1 MAIPK
6 IKDIYKKDISHK
18 VKGVIMAEQWDDKTV
33 YEELEE
39 FVITRELNKHI
50 TKFFEAYNDVN
61 ENKKDTI
68 WVWISGFF
76 GSWKSHLLKILS
88 YLLENREV
96 KWKTPLKF
104 FNEKLEDEP
113 LLIWD
118 ITRAIWNSNI
128 DVMLFNIDS
137 RAGKN
142 SKNNKDGI
150 LEVFVKVFNEKL
162 WYCSDIPWLADFEH
176 TLFMKWDYKKFK
188 TKFKEVSNEDW
199 NKIKDNFYFERENVI
214 KALSQWNIMSEN
226 DANFWFDGDWANYN
240 MSVKKFAKII
250 RKYCDKIG
258 DNHKV
263 IFLVDEIGQYI
274 WDSTDLMLNLQT
286 IVEDL
291 WKELTGQAWVMVTS
305 QEAIDTI
312 TEVKWKDF
320 SKIQWRFPTKLILSS
335 ANTDEVIK
343 KRLLEKT
350 SDAKEELEALYI
362 KKETIIKNLI
372 SFSSSTAD
380 MKIFKSKEDF
390 SDTYPFIPYQ
400 FNLLQKVFEKIRETW
415 VTWSHISDWS
425 RSMLNWYQE
434 AWSSI
439 LNATIWTVV
448 PFSSFYNTIETFI
461 SNQIKTTIVQ
471 AEDNGVLEK
480 KDIEVLKVLFMIR
493 YVKEMPCDL
502 ENITTLLVS
511 NIDEDKQVLR
521 ENVKASLSRLISQ
534 TLIHKNWDEYL
545 FLTNE
550 EQDINKQINLEVID
564 RADLLRYIWDVVFN
578 GFYKQKKYS
587 YSVSNN
593 YNYNQLIDDYGY
605 ENTKQHGLV
614 LKISTSYSDTN
625 SESLFYNKEYALWDI
640 RLEDDKDLYEN
651 LRNLKK
657 IEKWIKKNSW
667 NNASDT
673 VKLIIN
679 NKSKEIDEIRARI
692 RKLLE
697 ENIRN
702 WVVSINWKKVD
713 DIKWTWSVIT
723 MFNDILNRLCISVY
737 KNVDWIT
744 RHYSE
749 DEIIK
754 ILKSNTIEEQT
765 LIEVED
771 NRSSIEEI
779 RAYINTQSDRS
790 IKTSLKMIIEK
801 YISLPYGWNET
812 DISWI
817 IAHLFVIWDIQLK
830 YNEEVLHKGSSY
842 IIDYL
847 TKNREYDKL
856 IVSTKKQTDKRILL
870 NVKSIISENFD
881 RTDLPENE
889 DDLYEKIKSIFIE
902 EDKKLV
908 NFASKYQIAQYP
920 VKMKFEI
927 SNDII
932 TTFTNIP
939 DNISLFTHIIQKKE
953 EIEDLE
959 ANITTI
965 TQFFNSQETI
975 FTDSK
980 EKITFYENELDLFL
994 PEEKEKI
1001 DLEKM
1006 EEINTILSSSSPY
1019 SQIKDLP
1026 TLFIDIKRWY
1036 NEVLEIRRSDIIS
1049 HLENIISDVNDEIVK
1064 NSLSESFEKKLL
1076 SSFEQIKITINN
1088 TKSCKDLRALSS
1100 SISDKNR
1107 SANNAITN
1115 EINRIISEKETLDSL
1130 RIEWEE
1136 KLVEKKKQVTLEI
1149 DSFVKK
1155 WITIETNNDIDKY
1168 TEELNK
1174 KLKEKL
1180 SVGDNIRII

>member
-1 MAIPK
+1 MAIST

-68 WVWISGFF
+68 WVWISWFF

-96 KWKTPLKF
+96 KWKTPLEF
-104 FNEKLEDEP
+104 FNEKLGDEP

-137 RAGKN
+137 RAWKN

-162 WYCSDIPWLADFEH
+162 GYCSDIPWLADFEH
-176 TLFMKWDYKKFK
+176 TLFMKGDYEKFK
-188 TKFKEVSNEDW
+188 TKFKEISGEDW
-199 NKIKDNFYFERENVI
+199 DSIKDNFYFERENVI
-214 KALSQWNIMSEN
+214 KALSEWHIMSEN
-226 DANFWFDGDWANYN
+226 DANHWFDGDWANYD
-240 MSVKKFAKII
+240 MSVKKFAEII
-250 RKYCDKIG
+250 RKYCEKIG
-258 DNHKV
+258 NDHKV

-274 WDSTDLMLNLQT
+274 WDSTNLMLNLQT
-286 IVEDL
+286 LVEDL
-291 WKELTGQAWVMVTS
+291 WKELTWQAWVMVTS
-305 QEAIDTI
+305 QEAIDSI
-312 TEVKWKDF
+312 TEIKWKDF

-350 SDAKEELEALYI
+350 PDAKEELEALYI

-372 SFSSSTAD
+372 SFSSATAD
-380 MKIFKSKEDF
+380 MKIFKNKEDF
-390 SDTYPFIPYQ
+390 SDTYPFVPYQ
-400 FNLLQKVFEKIRETW
+400 FNLLQKVFEKIRQIW
-415 VTWSHISDWS
+415 VAWSHIADWN

-439 LNATIWTVV
+439 LDDKIWTIV

-461 SNQIKTTIVQ
+461 WNQIKTTIVQ

-480 KDIEVLKVLFMIR
+480 QDIEVLKVLFMIR
-493 YVKEMPCDL
+493 HVKEIPCDL

-511 NIDEDKQVLR
+511 DIDEDKQVLR
-521 ENVKASLSRLISQ
+521 DNIKASLSRLISQ
-534 TLIHKNWDEYL
+534 TLIHKNGDEYL

-550 EQDINKQINLEVID
+550 EQDINKQINAEEID
-564 RADLLRYIWDVVFN
+564 RADLLRHIWDVVFN

-587 YSVSNN
+587 YSSHNN
-593 YNYNQLIDDYGY
+593 YNYNQLIDDYEY
-605 ENTKQHGLV
+605 ENTRQYGLV

-625 SESLFYNKEYALWDI
+625 SESLFYNKDYAIWDI
-640 RLEDDKDLYEN
+640 RLEDDTDLYEN

-667 NNASDT
+667 NDASDT

-679 NKSKEIDEIRARI
+679 NKSKEIDEIKARI

-697 ENIRN
+697 ENLKN

-713 DIKWTWSVIT
+713 DIKWTWTVIN
-723 MFNDILNRLCISVY
+723 MFNDILNRLFISVY
-737 KNVDWIT
+737 KNVDWVT
-744 RHYSE
+744 KHYTE

-754 ILKSNTIEEQT
+754 ILKSNTIEEQI

-771 NRSSIEEI
+771 NKNSIEEI
-779 RAYINTQSDRS
+779 RSYINTQSDRS
-790 IKTSLKMIIEK
+790 IKTSLKIIIEK
-801 YISLPYGWNET
+801 YTSIPYGWSET
-812 DISWI
+812 DIAWI
-817 IAHLFVIWDIQLK
+817 VAHLFVTWDIQLK
-830 YNEEVLHKGSSY
+830 YNEEVLHKWNSY

-847 TKNREYDKL
+847 IKGREHEKL
-856 IVSTKKQTDKRILL
+856 IVSTKKQTDKKILL
-870 NVKSIISENFD
+870 TVKSIIGENFD

-889 DDLYEKIKSIFIE
+889 DDLYEKVKSIFRE
-902 EDKKLV
+902 EAKKLAD
-908 NFASKYQIAQYP
+908 FSFKYQVTKYP
-920 VKMKFEI
+920 VRMIFEI
-927 SNDII
+927 SNDTI
-932 TTFTNIP
+932 TKFINIP
-939 DNISLFTHIIQKKE
+939 DNTSFFNYIIQEKE

-959 ANITTI
+959 GNITTI
-965 TQFFNSQETI
+965 TQFFDSQENIYTE
-975 FTDSK
+975 SK
-980 EKITFYENELDLFL
+980 EKIDFYKSELDLFL

-1001 DLEKM
+1001 DLEKL
-1006 EEINTILSSSSPY
+1006 EEIKNILSSSSPY

-1026 TLFIDIKRWY
+1026 TLFIDIKNWY
-1036 NEVLEIRRSDIIS
+1036 NEVLESKRSRIIDRLDSIIS
-1049 HLENIISDVNDEIVK
+1049 NVDDEIKK
-1064 NSLSESFEKKLL
+1064 NSLWNDFEKRIL
-1076 SSFEQIKITINN
+1076 SGFDQLKTTINN
-1088 TKSCKDLRALSS
+1088 TKSCKDLMALSS

-1107 SANNAITN
+1107 SSNNAITN
-1115 EINRIISEKETLDSL
+1115 EINRIINEKKLLDSM
-1130 RIEWEE
+1130 RIEWDE
-1136 KLVEKKKQVTLEI
+1136 KVEEKKKQVTLDI
-1149 DSFVKK
+1149 DCFVEK
-1155 WITIETNNDIDKY
+1155 WVTIKTTNDIDKY

-1180 SVGDNIRII
+1180 SAGDNIRII